1 MFAASP
7 ANICAIIDLP
17 ENRALRWPRE
27 PGQYMIGQT
36 VSRYL
41 ILEKIGAGGM
51 GVVYRAHDERL
62 DRDVALK
69 VLPPGVFRDDA
80 ARKRFRKEAL
90 ALSKLNHPNIA
101 TIHDFDSQDGVDF
114 LVMEL
119 ISGTTLSHK
128 LHNEE
133 LSEKDITSLGL
144 QIASA
149 LEEAHEHGIVHR
161 DLKPSNIFV
170 TPKNQIKI
178 LDFGLAVLLK
188 PDNAGELTLSDSDVT
203 GISGTLPYMA
213 PEQLLG
219 KSADVRSD
227 IYTVGT
233 ILFEL
238 TTGVRPFDEKL
249 STALSNDI
257 IYKQPPR
264 PTAMRHNLSARFEDI
279 ILKCLE
285 KAPDDRYQSAKEL
298 AVDLRRLSSPT
309 TGVVHPVQPARMRIR
324 RWQIIAA
331 VAIVLFAIGALVF
344 RHRLLGLRNQPIDSL
359 AILPFENASANPD
372 TEYLSDGLTESLINS
387 ISQMPNLK
395 VIARSSVFRYKGKPV
410 DPSVVGRELSARA
423 ILTGRIVE
431 RGDDL
436 SISAELT
443 DTQDGRHIW
452 GEQYNVKL
460 TDLLA
465 IQQKISSEI
474 NSNLRLRLAGKEDA
488 TQPKQYTTDS
498 DAFQL
503 YLKGRF
509 YSDQATVAGVQ
520 RGVEY
525 FHQAIAKDP
534 HYALAYVG
542 IADAYFLLSSQFAS
556 PREAMPTVK
565 EAATKALQLDQSL
578 AEAHTLLGLV
588 NAFYDYDF
596 TGAAAEFKRGV
607 ELDPGSASAHQWRGY
622 FLIAMAQQQEA
633 LDELTRARELD
644 PLSDTVSL
652 LLSVSFLFS
661 RQYDQSIQQSRK
673 MIETEPDFWW
683 GHFLLGWAEAETGK
697 YDEAIQA
704 LTRATQLDA
713 SPYPTAYLGYAD
725 ARSGNKAKAQQALQ
739 GLEQKS
745 HQMYVPRYQVAAV
758 YTGLGEK
765 DKAMDCLQQAFSNRE
780 EIITFL
786 NVDPTW
792 DTLRTDMRFQSLL
805 HHAGLN

>member
-1 MFAASP
+1 
-7 ANICAIIDLP
+7 
-17 ENRALRWPRE
+17 
-27 PGQYMIGQT
+27 MIGQT

-41 ILEKIGAGGM
+41 IVEKIGAGGM

-69 VLPPGVFRDDA
+69 VLPAGTFRDEA

-128 LHNEE
+128 LHDGG
-133 LSEKDITSLGL
+133 LSEKEVTSLGL

-170 TPKNQIKI
+170 TPKNQVKI

-188 PDNAGELTLSDSDVT
+188 PEEAGDVTLSDSDVT
-203 GISGTLPYMA
+203 GISGTLQYMA

-219 KSADVRSD
+219 KPADIRSD
-227 IYTVGT
+227 IYAVGT
-233 ILFEL
+233 ILFEMA
-238 TTGVRPFDEKL
+238 TGQRPFEEKL

-264 PTAMRHNLSARFEDI
+264 PTAMRQSLSPRLEDI

-285 KAPDDRYQSAKEL
+285 KTADDRYQSAKEL

-309 TGVVHPVQPARMRIR
+309 TGVVAPVQPVRKGIQ
-324 RWQIIAA
+324 RWQIILALSLVLIAA
-331 VAIVLFAIGALVF
+331 GVLLVRYHF
-344 RHRLLGLRNQPIDSL
+344 LGGHNQPIDSL
-359 AILPFENASANPD
+359 AILPFENAGGNPD
-372 TEYLSDGLTESLINS
+372 AEYLSDGLTESLINS
-387 ISQMPNLK
+387 VSQLPNLK
-395 VIARSSVFRYKGKPV
+395 VIARSSVFRYKGKAV
-410 DPSVVGRELSARA
+410 DPSAVGRELSARA

-436 SISAELT
+436 SVSAELT
-443 DTQDGRHIW
+443 DTLDNRHIW

-465 IQQKISSEI
+465 IQQKISNEI
-474 NSNLRLRLAGKEDA
+474 SSNLRSRLAGKEDT
-488 TQPKQYTTDS
+488 TQPKQYTNNA

-525 FHQAIAKDP
+525 FHQAIEKDP
-534 HYALAYVG
+534 RYALAYVG
-542 IADAYFLLSSQFAS
+542 IANAYFLLSSQFSS
-556 PREAMPTVK
+556 PREAMPKVK
-565 EAATKALQLDQSL
+565 EAATKALQIDQSL

-596 TGAAAEFKRGV
+596 PSAADQFKRGV

-633 LDELTRARELD
+633 LDELTKAKELD

-652 LLSVSFLFS
+652 LLSVSYLFS
-661 RQYDQSIQQSRK
+661 RQYDQSIDQSKK
-673 MIETEPDFWW
+673 MIAAEPDFWW

-725 ARSGNKAKAQQALQ
+725 ARSGNKARAQDALHE
-739 GLEQKS
+739 LEQKS
-745 HQMYVPRYQVAAV
+745 HQLYVPRYQVAAV
-758 YTGLGEK
+758 YVGLGEK
-765 DKAMDCLQQAFSNRE
+765 QKAMECLQQAFSNRE
-780 EIITFL
+780 EIIAFL
-786 NVDPTW
+786 KVDPTW
-792 DTLRTDMRFQSLL
+792 DSLRSESSFQSLL
-805 HHAGLN
+805 HRAGLN

>member
-1 MFAASP
+1 
-7 ANICAIIDLP
+7 
-17 ENRALRWPRE
+17 
-27 PGQYMIGQT
+27 MIGQR

-51 GVVYRAHDERL
+51 GVVYRARDERL
-62 DRDVALK
+62 ERDVALK
-69 VLPPGVFRDDA
+69 VLPPGIFRDEA

-114 LVMEL
+114 LVMEF
-119 ISGTTLSHK
+119 ITGTTLSQK
-128 LHNEE
+128 LRSEG
-133 LSEKDITSLGL
+133 LSEKEVISLGL

-149 LEEAHEHGIVHR
+149 LEEAHDHGIVHR
-161 DLKPSNIFV
+161 DLKPSNIFL

-178 LDFGLAVLLK
+178 LDFGLAVLLQ
-188 PDNAGELTLSDSDVT
+188 PDEAADVTLSDSDVT

-219 KSADVRSD
+219 KPADTRSD
-227 IYTVGT
+227 IYSVGT
-233 ILFEL
+233 VLFEMS
-238 TTGVRPFDEKL
+238 TGSRPFDNKI

-257 IYKQPPR
+257 IYKQPAR
-264 PTAMRHNLSARFEDI
+264 PASLRQSLSARLEEI

-285 KAPDDRYQSAKEL
+285 KAPADRYQSAKEL
-298 AVDLRRLSSPT
+298 VVDLRRLHSPT
-309 TGVVHPVQPARMRIR
+309 TGVVDPVKPRSKFRP
-324 RWQIIAA
+324 WQIA
-331 VAIVLFAIGALVF
+331 VALAAALLAIAGFFLARHHFAGA
-344 RHRLLGLRNQPIDSL
+344 NEPIDSL
-359 AILPFENASANPD
+359 AILPFENVGGNPD
-372 TEYLSDGLTESLINS
+372 AEYLSDGLTESLINS
-387 ISQMPNLK
+387 ISQLPNLK
-395 VIARSSVFRYKGKPV
+395 VIARSSVFRYKGKTV

-443 DTQDGRHIW
+443 DTRDDRHIW

-465 IQQKISSEI
+465 IQQKISREI
-474 NSNLRLRLAGKEDA
+474 NENLRMRLSGNAKSDA
-488 TQPKQYTTDS
+488 ALPKQYTS
-498 DAFQL
+498 NAEAFQL

-525 FHQAIAKDP
+525 FHQAIERDP
-534 HYALAYVG
+534 HYAQAYVG
-542 IADAYFLLSSQFAS
+542 IADAYFLLSSQFLP
-556 PREAMPTVK
+556 PREAMPKVK
-565 EAATKALQLDQSL
+565 EAATKALQLDESL
-578 AEAHTLLGLV
+578 AEAHTMLAMV

-596 TGAAAEFKRGV
+596 PAAGTEFKRGV

-622 FLIAMAQQQEA
+622 YLIAMSQPQEA
-633 LDELTRARELD
+633 LDELTKARELD

-673 MIETEPDFWW
+673 MIEAEPDFWW

-697 YDEAIQA
+697 YDEAIQS
-704 LTRATQLDA
+704 LDRATHLDS
-713 SPYPTAYLGYAD
+713 SPYPLAYLAWAS
-725 ARSGNKAKAQQALQ
+725 ARSGNKERALKALQ
-739 GLEQKS
+739 ELEQRS
-745 HQMYVPRYQVAAV
+745 HDVYVPRYQIAAV
-758 YTGLGEK
+758 YVGLN
-765 DKAMDCLQQAFSNRE
+765 DKPKALDSLQQAFSNRE
-780 EIITFL
+780 EIIAFL

-792 DTLRTDMRFQSLL
+792 DPLRPDPKFQNLQ
-805 HHAGLN
+805 HTAGLN

>member
-1 MFAASP
+1 
-7 ANICAIIDLP
+7 
-17 ENRALRWPRE
+17 
-27 PGQYMIGQT
+27 MIGQR
-36 VSRYL
+36 VARYL

-51 GVVYRAHDERL
+51 GVVYRARDERL
-62 DRDVALK
+62 ERDVALK
-69 VLPPGVFRDDA
+69 VLPPGIFRDEA

-114 LVMEL
+114 LVMEF
-119 ISGTTLSHK
+119 ITGTTLSHK
-128 LHNEE
+128 LRSDG
-133 LSEKDITSLGL
+133 LSEKEVLSLGL

-161 DLKPSNIFV
+161 DLKPSNIFL

-188 PDNAGELTLSDSDVT
+188 PEEAADVTLSDSDVT

-219 KSADVRSD
+219 KPADTRSD
-227 IYTVGT
+227 IYSVGT
-233 ILFEL
+233 VLFEMA
-238 TTGVRPFDEKL
+238 TGSRPFEDKV

-264 PTAMRHNLSARFEDI
+264 PASLRNNLSARLEEI

-285 KAPDDRYQSAKEL
+285 KEPDNRYQSAKEL
-298 AVDLRRLSSPT
+298 VVDLRRLHAPT
-309 TGVVHPVQPARMRIR
+309 TGVVHPVEPRKKIG
-324 RWQIIAA
+324 RWQIVAA
-331 VAIVLFAIGALVF
+331 LAVVLVAIGGFFLV
-344 RHRLLGLRNQPIDSL
+344 RHRFTGVNEPIDSL
-359 AILPFENASANPD
+359 AILPFENIGANPD
-372 TEYLSDGLTESLINS
+372 AEYLSDGLTESLINS
-387 ISQMPNLK
+387 ISQLPNLK
-395 VIARSSVFRYKGKPV
+395 VIARSSVFRYKGKAV

-436 SISAELT
+436 SISAELI
-443 DTQDGRHIW
+443 DTRDNRHMW
-452 GEQYNVKL
+452 GEQYNVKM

-465 IQQKISSEI
+465 IQQKISKEI
-474 NSNLRLRLAGKEDA
+474 NENLRKRLSGKDDSA
-488 TQPKQYTTDS
+488 LPKQYTS
-498 DAFQL
+498 NAEAFQL

-509 YSDQATVAGVQ
+509 FSDQATVAGVQ

-525 FHQAIAKDP
+525 FHQAIERDP

-542 IADAYFLLSSQFAS
+542 MADAYFLLSSQFVP
-556 PREAMPTVK
+556 PREAMPKVK
-565 EAATKALQLDQSL
+565 DAATKALQLDESL
-578 AEAHTLLGLV
+578 AEAHTMLAMV
-588 NAFYDYDF
+588 NAFYEYDF
-596 TGAAAEFKRGV
+596 PSAGAEFKRGV

-622 FLIAMAQQQEA
+622 FLIAMGQHKEA
-633 LDELTRARELD
+633 LDELTKARELD

-673 MIETEPDFWW
+673 MIEAEPDFWW

-697 YDEAIQA
+697 YDEAIQS
-704 LTRATQLDA
+704 LDRATHLDS
-713 SPYPTAYLGYAD
+713 SPYPLAYLAYAS
-725 ARSGNKAKAQQALQ
+725 ARSGNKERALKALQ
-739 GLEQKS
+739 ELEQKS
-745 HQMYVPRYQVAAV
+745 HKVYVPRYQIAAV
-758 YTGLGEK
+758 YVGLN
-765 DKAMDCLQQAFSNRE
+765 DKAKALDSLQQAFSNRE
-780 EIITFL
+780 EIIAFL
-786 NVDPTW
+786 KVDPTW
-792 DTLRTDMRFQSLL
+792 DPLRSELRFQDLL

>member
-1 MFAASP
+1 
-7 ANICAIIDLP
+7 
-17 ENRALRWPRE
+17 
-27 PGQYMIGQT
+27 MIGQT

-119 ISGTTLSHK
+119 ISGATLSHK

-133 LSEKDITSLGL
+133 ISEKDVTSLGL

-170 TPKNQIKI
+170 TPKNQVKI

-188 PDNAGELTLSDSDVT
+188 ADDAGDLTLSDSDVT

-219 KSADVRSD
+219 KSADTRSD
-227 IYTVGT
+227 IYSVGT

-238 TTGVRPFDEKL
+238 ATGSRPFDEKL

-264 PTAMRHNLSARFEDI
+264 PTAMRNNLSARFEDI

-285 KAPDDRYQSAKEL
+285 KTPDDRYQSAKEL
-298 AVDLRRLSSPT
+298 AVDLRRLSSPS
-309 TGVVHPVQPARMRIR
+309 TGVVRPVQRARMRIR

-331 VAIVLFAIGALVF
+331 VAIVLVAIGALVF
-344 RHRLLGLRNQPIDSL
+344 RHRLLALRNQPIDSL
-359 AILPFENASANPD
+359 AILPFENAGANPD

-387 ISQMPNLK
+387 ISQLPNLK
-395 VIARSSVFRYKGKPV
+395 VIARSSVFRYKGKTI

-436 SISAELT
+436 SISTELT

-474 NSNLRLRLAGKEDA
+474 NSNLRLRLAGKADA

-525 FHQAIAKDP
+525 FHQAITKDP

-542 IADAYFLLSSQFAS
+542 IANAYFLLSSQFAS
-556 PREAMPTVK
+556 PREAMPKVK
-565 EAATKALQLDQSL
+565 EAATKALQQDQSL
-578 AEAHTLLGLV
+578 AEAHTLLALV

-596 TGAAAEFKRGV
+596 SAAAAEFKRGV

-622 FLIAMAQQQEA
+622 FLIAMGQQQEA
-633 LDELTRARELD
+633 LDELTRAKELD
-644 PLSDTVSL
+644 PLSDTVNL

-661 RQYDQSIQQSRK
+661 RQYDQSIQQSKK
-673 MIETEPDFWW
+673 MIEAEPDFWW
-683 GHFLLGWAEAETGK
+683 GHFLLGWAQAETGK
-697 YDEAIQA
+697 YDEAIEA

-745 HQMYVPRYQVAAV
+745 HQMYVPRYQVAVV

-765 DKAMDCLQQAFSNRE
+765 DKALDCLQQAFSNRE
-780 EIITFL
+780 EIIAFL
-786 NVDPTW
+786 KVDPTW
-792 DTLRTDMRFQSLL
+792 GTLGTDARFQSLL
-805 HHAGLN
+805 HRAGLN

>member
-1 MFAASP
+1 
-7 ANICAIIDLP
+7 
-17 ENRALRWPRE
+17 
-27 PGQYMIGQT
+27 MIGQT
-36 VSRYL
+36 VSRYH
-41 ILEKIGAGGM
+41 IVEKIGAGGM

-69 VLPPGVFRDDA
+69 VLPAGTFRDEA

-90 ALSKLNHPNIA
+90 ALSKLNHANIA

-114 LVMEL
+114 LVMEF
-119 ISGTTLSHK
+119 ITGTTLSHK
-128 LHNEE
+128 LHSEA
-133 LSEKDITSLGL
+133 LSERDITALGL

-170 TPKNQIKI
+170 TPKNQVKI

-188 PDNAGELTLSDSDVT
+188 PDESGDLTLSDSDVT
-203 GISGTLPYMA
+203 GISGTLPYMS

-219 KSADVRSD
+219 KPADKRSD
-227 IYTVGT
+227 IYAVGT
-233 ILFEL
+233 ILFEMA
-238 TTGVRPFDEKL
+238 TGQRPFDEKL

-264 PTAMRHNLSARFEDI
+264 PTAMRQSLSPRLEDI

-285 KAPDDRYQSAKEL
+285 KAADDRYQSAKEL

-309 TGVVHPVQPARMRIR
+309 TGTVAAVRPARRGIR
-324 RWQIIAA
+324 RSQIILAA
-331 VAIVLFAIGALVF
+331 AIALIAIGALVV
-344 RHRLLGLRNQPIDSL
+344 RNRLLASRNGPIDSL
-359 AILPFENASANPD
+359 AILPFENAGGNPD
-372 TEYLSDGLTESLINS
+372 AEYLSDGLTESLINS
-387 ISQMPNLK
+387 VSQLPNLK
-395 VIARSSVFRYKGKPV
+395 VIARSSVFRYKGKTI
-410 DPSVVGRELSARA
+410 DPSAVGRELSARA

-431 RGDDL
+431 RGNDL
-436 SISAELT
+436 SVSAELT
-443 DTQDGRHIW
+443 DTSDNRHIW

-474 NSNLRLRLAGKEDA
+474 SSNLRSRLGEKEA
-488 TQPKQYTTDS
+488 TAQPKQYTNNA

-520 RGVEY
+520 RGVDY
-525 FHQAIAKDP
+525 FHQAIEKDP

-542 IADAYFLLSSQFAS
+542 IANAYFLLSSQFSS
-556 PREAMPTVK
+556 PREAMPKVK

-596 TGAAAEFKRGV
+596 ASAADEFRRGV

-622 FLIAMAQQQEA
+622 FLIARGQQQEA
-633 LDELTRARELD
+633 LDELTKARELD

-652 LLSVSFLFS
+652 LLSVSYLFS
-661 RQYDQSIQQSRK
+661 RQYGDSIEQSKK
-673 MIETEPDFWW
+673 MIASEPDFWW

-697 YDEAIQA
+697 YDEAIQS

-725 ARSGNKAKAQQALQ
+725 ARAGNKARAQQAMQ
-739 GLEQKS
+739 ELEQKA

-758 YTGLGEK
+758 YVGLGNQEK
-765 DKAMDCLQQAFSNRE
+765 AIDCLQQAFSNRE
-780 EIITFL
+780 EIIAFL
-786 NVDPTW
+786 KVDPTW
-792 DTLRTDMRFQSLL
+792 DPLRTDSKFQSLVRR
-805 HHAGLN
+805 AGLN

>member
-1 MFAASP
+1 
-7 ANICAIIDLP
+7 
-17 ENRALRWPRE
+17 
-27 PGQYMIGQT
+27 MIGQT

-69 VLPPGVFRDDA
+69 VLPPGIFRDEA

-114 LVMEL
+114 LVMEF

-128 LHNEE
+128 LRNEG
-133 LSEKDITSLGL
+133 LSEKDVAALGL

-161 DLKPSNIFV
+161 DLKPGNILV
-170 TPKNQIKI
+170 TSKNQIKI
-178 LDFGLAVLLK
+178 LDFGLAVLLR
-188 PDNAGELTLSDSDVT
+188 PADAADVTLSDSDVT

-219 KSADVRSD
+219 KSADIRSD
-227 IYTVGT
+227 IYAVGT
-233 ILFEL
+233 ILFEMA
-238 TTGVRPFDEKL
+238 TGSRPFDEKL

-264 PTAMRHNLSARFEDI
+264 PTALRHNLSARLEEI

-285 KAPDDRYQSAKEL
+285 KEPNDRYQSAKEL
-298 AVDLRRLSSPT
+298 AVDLRRLSSPS
-309 TGVVHPVQPARMRIR
+309 TGVVQPAARPRRSLR
-324 RWQIIAA
+324 RWQVVLAASIAVVAIAA
-331 VAIVLFAIGALVF
+331 
-344 RHRLLGLRNQPIDSL
+344 LLLIRYRMLAGRSEAIDSL
-359 AILPFENASANPD
+359 AILPFENAGANPD
-372 TEYLSDGLTESLINS
+372 AEYLSDGITESLINS
-387 ISQMPNLK
+387 ISQLPNLK
-395 VIARSSVFRYKGKPV
+395 VIARSSVFRYKGKTV
-410 DPSVVGRELSARA
+410 DPRAAGRELSARA
-423 ILTGRIVE
+423 ILTGRIVK

-436 SISAELT
+436 SISAELV
-443 DTQDGRHIW
+443 DTQDDRHIW

-465 IQQKISSEI
+465 IQEKISKEI
-474 NSNLRLRLAGKEDA
+474 TANLRTRLGGKEDA
-488 TQPKQYTTDS
+488 VLSKQYTTNS

-525 FHQAIAKDP
+525 FHQAIEKDP

-542 IADAYFLLSSQFAS
+542 IADAYFLLSSQFLS
-556 PREAMPTVK
+556 PREAMPKVK
-565 EAATKALQLDQSL
+565 DAATKALQMDESL
-578 AEAHTLLGLV
+578 AEAHTMLAMV
-588 NAFYDYDF
+588 NAFYEYDF
-596 TGAAAEFKRGV
+596 PGADAEFKRGV

-622 FLIAMAQQQEA
+622 FLIAREQQQEA
-633 LDELTRARELD
+633 LDELTKARELD

-673 MIETEPDFWW
+673 MIEAEPDFWW
-683 GHFLLGWAEAETGK
+683 GHFLLGWAQAETGK
-697 YDEAIQA
+697 YDDAIQS
-704 LTRATQLDA
+704 LDRATQLDS
-713 SPYPTAYLGYAD
+713 SPYPLAYLGYAD
-725 ARSGNKAKAQQALQ
+725 ARSGKKDKALKTLQ
-739 GLEQKS
+739 ELEQKA
-745 HQMYVPRYQVAAV
+745 HQVYVPRYQIAAV
-758 YTGLGEK
+758 YVGLSDK
-765 DKAMDCLQQAFSNRE
+765 DKALECLQQAFSNRE
-780 EIITFL
+780 EIIAFL
-786 NVDPTW
+786 KVDPTW
-792 DTLRTDMRFQSLL
+792 DALRSDARFQNLM
-805 HHAGLN
+805 HRAGLN

>member
-1 MFAASP
+1 
-7 ANICAIIDLP
+7 
-17 ENRALRWPRE
+17 
-27 PGQYMIGQT
+27 MIGQT

-41 ILEKIGAGGM
+41 IVEKIGAGGM

-69 VLPPGVFRDDA
+69 VLPAGTFRDEA

-128 LHNEE
+128 LHDGG
-133 LSEKDITSLGL
+133 LSEKEVTSLGL

-170 TPKNQIKI
+170 TPKNQVKI

-188 PDNAGELTLSDSDVT
+188 PEEAGDVTLSDSDVT
-203 GISGTLPYMA
+203 GISGTLQYMA

-219 KSADVRSD
+219 KPADIRSD
-227 IYTVGT
+227 IYAVGT
-233 ILFEL
+233 ILFEMA
-238 TTGVRPFDEKL
+238 TGQRPFEEKL

-264 PTAMRHNLSARFEDI
+264 PTAMRQSLSPRLEDI

-285 KAPDDRYQSAKEL
+285 KTADDRYQSAKEL

-309 TGVVHPVQPARMRIR
+309 TGVVAPVQPGRKGIQ
-324 RWQIIAA
+324 RWQIILALSLVLIAA
-331 VAIVLFAIGALVF
+331 GVLLVRYHF
-344 RHRLLGLRNQPIDSL
+344 LGGHNQPIDSL
-359 AILPFENASANPD
+359 AILPFENAGGNPD
-372 TEYLSDGLTESLINS
+372 AEYLSDGLTESLINS
-387 ISQMPNLK
+387 VSQLPNLK
-395 VIARSSVFRYKGKPV
+395 VIARSSVFRYKGKAV
-410 DPSVVGRELSARA
+410 DPSAVGRELSARA

-436 SISAELT
+436 SVSAELT
-443 DTQDGRHIW
+443 DTLDNRHIW

-465 IQQKISSEI
+465 IQQKISNEI
-474 NSNLRLRLAGKEDA
+474 SSNLRSRLAGKEDT
-488 TQPKQYTTDS
+488 TQPKQYTNNA

-525 FHQAIAKDP
+525 FHQAIEKDP
-534 HYALAYVG
+534 RYALAYVG
-542 IADAYFLLSSQFAS
+542 IANAYFLLSSQFSS
-556 PREAMPTVK
+556 PREAMPKVK
-565 EAATKALQLDQSL
+565 EAATKALQIDQSL

-596 TGAAAEFKRGV
+596 PSAADQFKRGV

-633 LDELTRARELD
+633 LDELTKAKELD

-652 LLSVSFLFS
+652 LLSVSYLFS
-661 RQYDQSIQQSRK
+661 RQYDQSIDQSKK
-673 MIETEPDFWW
+673 MIAAEPDFWW

-725 ARSGNKAKAQQALQ
+725 ARSGNKARAQDALHE
-739 GLEQKS
+739 LEQKS
-745 HQMYVPRYQVAAV
+745 HQLYVPRYQVAAV
-758 YTGLGEK
+758 YVGLGEK
-765 DKAMDCLQQAFSNRE
+765 QKAMECLQQAFSNRE
-780 EIITFL
+780 EIIAFL
-786 NVDPTW
+786 KVDPTW
-792 DTLRTDMRFQSLL
+792 DSLRSESSFQSLL
-805 HHAGLN
+805 HRAGLN

>member
-1 MFAASP
+1 
-7 ANICAIIDLP
+7 
-17 ENRALRWPRE
+17 
-27 PGQYMIGQT
+27 MIGQT

-41 ILEKIGAGGM
+41 IVEKIGAGGM

-69 VLPPGVFRDDA
+69 VLPAGTFRDEA

-128 LHNEE
+128 LHDGG
-133 LSEKDITSLGL
+133 LSEKEVTSLGL

-170 TPKNQIKI
+170 TPKNQVKI

-188 PDNAGELTLSDSDVT
+188 PEEAGDVTLSDSDVT
-203 GISGTLPYMA
+203 GISGTLQYMA

-219 KSADVRSD
+219 KPADIRSD
-227 IYTVGT
+227 IYAVGT
-233 ILFEL
+233 ILFEMA
-238 TTGVRPFDEKL
+238 TGQRPFEEKL

-264 PTAMRHNLSARFEDI
+264 PTAMRQSLSPRLEDI

-285 KAPDDRYQSAKEL
+285 KTADDRYQSAKEL

-309 TGVVHPVQPARMRIR
+309 TGVVAPVQPGRKGIQ
-324 RWQIIAA
+324 RWQIILALSLVLIAA
-331 VAIVLFAIGALVF
+331 GVLLVRYHFLGA
-344 RHRLLGLRNQPIDSL
+344 HNQPIDSL
-359 AILPFENASANPD
+359 AILPFENAGGNPD
-372 TEYLSDGLTESLINS
+372 AEYLSDGLTESLINS
-387 ISQMPNLK
+387 VSQLPNLK
-395 VIARSSVFRYKGKPV
+395 VIARSSVFRYKGKAV
-410 DPSVVGRELSARA
+410 DPSAVGRELSARA

-436 SISAELT
+436 SVSAELT
-443 DTQDGRHIW
+443 DTLDNRHIW

-465 IQQKISSEI
+465 IQQKISNEI
-474 NSNLRLRLAGKEDA
+474 SSNLRSRLAGKEDT
-488 TQPKQYTTDS
+488 TQPKQYTNNA

-525 FHQAIAKDP
+525 FHQAIEKDP
-534 HYALAYVG
+534 RYALAYVG
-542 IADAYFLLSSQFAS
+542 IANAYFLLSSQFSS
-556 PREAMPTVK
+556 PREAMPKVK
-565 EAATKALQLDQSL
+565 EAATKALQIDQSL

-596 TGAAAEFKRGV
+596 PSAADQFKRGV

-633 LDELTRARELD
+633 LDELTKAKELD

-652 LLSVSFLFS
+652 LLSVSYLFS
-661 RQYDQSIQQSRK
+661 RQYDQSIDQSKK
-673 MIETEPDFWW
+673 MIAAEPDFWW

-725 ARSGNKAKAQQALQ
+725 ARSGNKARAQDALHE
-739 GLEQKS
+739 LEQKS
-745 HQMYVPRYQVAAV
+745 HQLYVPRYQVAAV
-758 YTGLGEK
+758 YVGLGEK
-765 DKAMDCLQQAFSNRE
+765 QKAMECLQQAFSNRE
-780 EIITFL
+780 EIIAFL
-786 NVDPTW
+786 KVDPTW
-792 DTLRTDMRFQSLL
+792 DSLRSESSFQSLL
-805 HHAGLN
+805 HRAGLN

>member
-1 MFAASP
+1 
-7 ANICAIIDLP
+7 
-17 ENRALRWPRE
+17 
-27 PGQYMIGQT
+27 MIGQR
-36 VSRYL
+36 VARYL

-51 GVVYRAHDERL
+51 GVVYRARDERL
-62 DRDVALK
+62 ERDVALK
-69 VLPPGVFRDDA
+69 VLPPGIFRDEA

-114 LVMEL
+114 LVMEF
-119 ISGTTLSHK
+119 ITGTTLSHK
-128 LHNEE
+128 LRSDG
-133 LSEKDITSLGL
+133 LSEKEVLSLGL

-161 DLKPSNIFV
+161 DLKPSNIFL

-188 PDNAGELTLSDSDVT
+188 PEEAADITLSDSDVT

-219 KSADVRSD
+219 KPADTRSD
-227 IYTVGT
+227 IYSVGT
-233 ILFEL
+233 VLFEMA
-238 TTGVRPFDEKL
+238 TGSRPFEDKV

-264 PTAMRHNLSARFEDI
+264 PASLRNSLSARLEEI

-285 KAPDDRYQSAKEL
+285 KDPGNRYQSAKEL
-298 AVDLRRLSSPT
+298 VVDLRRLHAPT
-309 TGVVHPVQPARMRIR
+309 TGIVHPVEPRGKVR
-324 RWQIIAA
+324 RWQIVVAL
-331 VAIVLFAIGALVF
+331 AIVLAAIGAYFLV
-344 RHRLLGLRNQPIDSL
+344 RHRFAGGNEPIDSL

-372 TEYLSDGLTESLINS
+372 AEYLSDGLTESLINS
-387 ISQMPNLK
+387 ISQLPNLK
-395 VIARSSVFRYKGKPV
+395 VIARSSVFRFKGKTV

-436 SISAELT
+436 SISTELI
-443 DTQDGRHIW
+443 DTRDDRHIW
-452 GEQYNVKL
+452 GEQYNVKV

-465 IQQKISSEI
+465 IQQRISKEI
-474 NSNLRLRLAGKEDA
+474 NENLRKRLSGKDDSA
-488 TQPKQYTTDS
+488 LPKQYTRNAE
-498 DAFQL
+498 AFQL

-525 FHQAIAKDP
+525 FHQAIGRDP

-542 IADAYFLLSSQFAS
+542 IADAYFLLSSQFV
-556 PREAMPTVK
+556 PPLEAMPKVK
-565 EAATKALQLDQSL
+565 DAATRALQLDESL
-578 AEAHTLLGLV
+578 AEAHTMLAMV

-596 TGAAAEFKRGV
+596 PAAGAEFKRGV

-622 FLIAMAQQQEA
+622 YLIAMSQPQEA
-633 LDELTRARELD
+633 LDELTKARELD

-673 MIETEPDFWW
+673 MIEAEPDFWW

-697 YDEAIQA
+697 YNEAIQS
-704 LTRATQLDA
+704 LDRATHLDS
-713 SPYPTAYLGYAD
+713 SPYPLAYLAWAS
-725 ARSGNKAKAQQALQ
+725 ARSGNKERALKALQ
-739 GLEQKS
+739 ELEQKS
-745 HQMYVPRYQVAAV
+745 HEVYVPRYQIAAV
-758 YTGLGEK
+758 YVGLN
-765 DKAMDCLQQAFSNRE
+765 DKPKALDSLQQAFSNRE
-780 EIITFL
+780 EIIAFL

-792 DTLRTDMRFQSLL
+792 DPLRQDPKFQNLQ
-805 HHAGLN
+805 HTAGLN

>member
-1 MFAASP
+1 
-7 ANICAIIDLP
+7 
-17 ENRALRWPRE
+17 
-27 PGQYMIGQT
+27 MIGQT

-41 ILEKIGAGGM
+41 IIEKIGAGGM

-69 VLPPGVFRDDA
+69 VLPPGVFRDEA

-114 LVMEL
+114 LVMEF
-119 ISGTTLSHK
+119 ITGTTLSHK
-128 LHNEE
+128 LRNEE
-133 LSEKDITSLGL
+133 LSEKEVISLGL

-170 TPKNQIKI
+170 TSKNHIKI

-188 PDNAGELTLSDSDVT
+188 PSAAADVTLSDSDVT

-219 KSADVRSD
+219 KPADTRSD
-227 IYTVGT
+227 IYAVGT
-233 ILFEL
+233 ILFEMA
-238 TTGVRPFDEKL
+238 TGSRPFDDKL
-249 STALSNDI
+249 SIALSNNI

-264 PTAMRHNLSARFEDI
+264 PASLRHGLSPRLEEI

-285 KAPDDRYQSAKEL
+285 KEPENRYQSAKEL
-298 AVDLRRLSSPT
+298 VVDLRRLYAPT
-309 TGVVHPVQPARMRIR
+309 TGVVQPVEPRKKIQR
-324 RWQIIAA
+324 RQIIVALAILLAA
-331 VAIVLFAIGALVF
+331 VGAFFLARYHF
-344 RHRLLGLRNQPIDSL
+344 LEGRSEPIDSL
-359 AILPFENASANPD
+359 AILPFENAGGNPD
-372 TEYLSDGLTESLINS
+372 AEYLSDGLTESLINS
-387 ISQMPNLK
+387 ISQLPKLK
-395 VIARSSVFRYKGKPV
+395 VIARSSVFRYKGKNV

-443 DTQDGRHIW
+443 DTRDNRHIW

-465 IQQKISSEI
+465 IQEKISKQI
-474 NSNLRLRLAGKEDA
+474 NENLRLRLSGKETA
-488 TQPKQYTTDS
+488 ALPKQYTS
-498 DAFQL
+498 NAEAFQL

-525 FHQAIAKDP
+525 FHQAIDRDP

-542 IADAYFLLSSQFAS
+542 IADAYFLLSSQFLP
-556 PREAMPTVK
+556 PREAMPKVK
-565 EAATKALQLDQSL
+565 DAATKALQLDESL
-578 AEAHTLLGLV
+578 AEAHTMLAMV
-588 NAFYDYDF
+588 NAFYEYDF
-596 TGAAAEFKRGV
+596 PRADTEFKRGV

-622 FLIAMAQQQEA
+622 FLIARGQQQEA
-633 LDELTRARELD
+633 LDELTKARELD

-673 MIETEPDFWW
+673 MIEAEPDFWW
-683 GHFLLGWAEAETGK
+683 GHFLLGWAYAEIEK

-704 LTRATQLDA
+704 LDRATHLDS
-713 SPYPTAYLGYAD
+713 SPYPVAYLGYAD
-725 ARSGNKAKAQQALQ
+725 ARSGKKDKALQ
-739 GLEQKS
+739 TLQELEQKS
-745 HQMYVPRYQVAAV
+745 HQLYVPRYQIAAV
-758 YTGLGEK
+758 YVGLG
-765 DKAMDCLQQAFSNRE
+765 DKAKAADCLQQAFSNRE
-780 EIITFL
+780 EIIAFL
-786 NVDPTW
+786 KVDPTW
-792 DTLRTDMRFQSLL
+792 DTLRSDSRFQNLL
-805 HHAGLN
+805 HRAGLN

>member
-1 MFAASP
+1 MAP
-7 ANICAIIDLP
+7 
-17 ENRALRWPRE
+17 E
-27 PGQYMIGQT
+27 PGPYMIGQR
-36 VSRYL
+36 VARYL

-51 GVVYRAHDERL
+51 GVVYRARDERL
-62 DRDVALK
+62 ERDVVLK
-69 VLPPGVFRDDA
+69 VLPLGIFRDEA

-119 ISGTTLSHK
+119 ITGTTLSHK
-128 LHNEE
+128 LRSEG
-133 LSEKDITSLGL
+133 LSEKEVVSLGL

-161 DLKPSNIFV
+161 DLKPSNIFM

-188 PDNAGELTLSDSDVT
+188 AKEAADITLSDSDVT

-219 KSADVRSD
+219 KPADTRSD
-227 IYTVGT
+227 IYSVGT
-233 ILFEL
+233 VLFEMA
-238 TTGVRPFDEKL
+238 TGSRPFEDKV

-264 PTAMRHNLSARFEDI
+264 PASLRHSLSARLEEI

-285 KAPDDRYQSAKEL
+285 KEPDNRYQSAKEL
-298 AVDLRRLSSPT
+298 VVDLRRLHAPT
-309 TGVVHPVQPARMRIR
+309 MGVVHPVEPRRKVR
-324 RWQIIAA
+324 RWQIVVAL
-331 VAIVLFAIGALVF
+331 AIVLVAIGAYFLV
-344 RHRLLGLRNQPIDSL
+344 RHRFTGGNEPIDSL
-359 AILPFENASANPD
+359 AILPFENAGANPD

-387 ISQMPNLK
+387 ISKLPNLK
-395 VIARSSVFRYKGKPV
+395 VIARSSVFRYKGKTV

-436 SISAELT
+436 SISAELI
-443 DTQDGRHIW
+443 DARDDRHIW

-465 IQQKISSEI
+465 IQQKISKEI
-474 NSNLRLRLAGKEDA
+474 NENLRKRLSGKDDSA
-488 TQPKQYTTDS
+488 LPKQYTS
-498 DAFQL
+498 NAEAFQL

-525 FHQAIAKDP
+525 FHQAIERDP

-542 IADAYFLLSSQFAS
+542 IADAYFLLSSQFVP
-556 PREAMPTVK
+556 PREAMPKVK
-565 EAATKALQLDQSL
+565 DAATRALQLDESL
-578 AEAHTLLGLV
+578 AEAHTMLAMV
-588 NAFYDYDF
+588 NAFYEYNF
-596 TGAAAEFKRGV
+596 RSAGVEFKRGV

-622 FLIAMAQQQEA
+622 FLIAMGQQQGA
-633 LDELTRARELD
+633 LDELTKARELD

-673 MIETEPDFWW
+673 MIEAEPDFWW

-697 YDEAIQA
+697 YDEAIQS
-704 LTRATQLDA
+704 LDRATHLDS
-713 SPYPTAYLGYAD
+713 SPYPLAYLAYAS
-725 ARSGNKAKAQQALQ
+725 ARSGNKEKALKALQ
-739 GLEQKS
+739 QLEQKS
-745 HQMYVPRYQVAAV
+745 HEVYVPRYQIAAV
-758 YTGLGEK
+758 YVGLDEK
-765 DKAMDCLQQAFSNRE
+765 VKALDSLQQAFSNRE
-780 EIITFL
+780 EIIAFL
-786 NVDPTW
+786 KVDPTW
-792 DTLRTDMRFQSLL
+792 DPLRSGLRFQELL

>member
-1 MFAASP
+1 
-7 ANICAIIDLP
+7 
-17 ENRALRWPRE
+17 
-27 PGQYMIGQT
+27 MIGQR
-36 VSRYL
+36 VARYL

-51 GVVYRAHDERL
+51 GVVYRARDERL
-62 DRDVALK
+62 ERDVALK
-69 VLPPGVFRDDA
+69 VLPPGIFRDEA

-114 LVMEL
+114 LVMEF
-119 ISGTTLSHK
+119 ITGTTLSHK
-128 LHNEE
+128 LRSDG
-133 LSEKDITSLGL
+133 LSEKEVLSLGL

-161 DLKPSNIFV
+161 DLKPSNIFL

-188 PDNAGELTLSDSDVT
+188 PEEAADITLSDSDVT

-219 KSADVRSD
+219 KPADTRSD
-227 IYTVGT
+227 IYSVGT
-233 ILFEL
+233 VLFEMA
-238 TTGVRPFDEKL
+238 TGSRPFEDKV

-264 PTAMRHNLSARFEDI
+264 PASLRNSLSARLEEI

-285 KAPDDRYQSAKEL
+285 KDPGNRYQSAKEL
-298 AVDLRRLSSPT
+298 VVDLRRLHAPT
-309 TGVVHPVQPARMRIR
+309 TGIVHPVEPRGKVR
-324 RWQIIAA
+324 RWQIVVAL
-331 VAIVLFAIGALVF
+331 AIVLAAIGAYFLV
-344 RHRLLGLRNQPIDSL
+344 RHRFAGGNEPIDSL

-372 TEYLSDGLTESLINS
+372 AEYLSDGLTESLINS
-387 ISQMPNLK
+387 ISQLPNLK
-395 VIARSSVFRYKGKPV
+395 VIARSSVFRFKGKTV

-436 SISAELT
+436 SISTELI
-443 DTQDGRHIW
+443 DTRDDRHIW
-452 GEQYNVKL
+452 GEQYNVKV

-465 IQQKISSEI
+465 IQQRISKEI
-474 NSNLRLRLAGKEDA
+474 NENLRKRLSGKDDSA
-488 TQPKQYTTDS
+488 LPKQYTRNAE
-498 DAFQL
+498 AFQL

-525 FHQAIAKDP
+525 FHQAIGRDP

-542 IADAYFLLSSQFAS
+542 IADAYFLLSSQFV
-556 PREAMPTVK
+556 PPLEAMPKVK
-565 EAATKALQLDQSL
+565 DAATRALQLDESL
-578 AEAHTLLGLV
+578 AEAHTMLAMV

-596 TGAAAEFKRGV
+596 PAAGAEFKRGV

-622 FLIAMAQQQEA
+622 YLIAMSRPQEA
-633 LDELTRARELD
+633 LEELTKARELD

-673 MIETEPDFWW
+673 MIEAEPDFWW

-697 YDEAIQA
+697 YDEAIQS
-704 LTRATQLDA
+704 LDRATHLDS
-713 SPYPTAYLGYAD
+713 SPYPVAYLAWAS
-725 ARSGNKAKAQQALQ
+725 ARSGNKERALKALQ
-739 GLEQKS
+739 ELEQKS
-745 HQMYVPRYQVAAV
+745 HEVYVPRYQIAAV
-758 YTGLGEK
+758 YVGLN
-765 DKAMDCLQQAFSNRE
+765 DKAKALDSLQQAFSNRE
-780 EIITFL
+780 EIIAFL
-786 NVDPTW
+786 KVDPTW
-792 DTLRTDMRFQSLL
+792 DPLRSEPRFQDLL